1 LARAPATCG
10 PLFSPR
16 FVVTSYR
23 TVLAFFKIPV
33 YYSKYDHS
41 KTCLCHYE
49 HKTYTHIHSH
59 KQKHSTCIT
68 KIFLLGFRFS
78 SPNKSHVITYLKYLV
93 QACSLGPLH
102 LFLHVIMF
110 LYLYFTMLHQTP
122 PFVNLQF
129 CHKKTHLFAK
139 HITFSLDL
147 IFYVVKR
154 FFI

>member
-1 LARAPATCG
+1 MITARLVCAITN
-10 PLFSPR
+10 
-16 FVVTSYR
+16 T
-23 TVLAFFKIPV
+23 K
-33 YYSKYDHS
+33 
-41 KTCLCHYE
+41 
-49 HKTYTHIHSH
+49 HIHTFTHTNKNIPLVSH
-59 KQKHSTCIT
+59 RF
-68 KIFLLGFRFS
+68 FLLGFRFS